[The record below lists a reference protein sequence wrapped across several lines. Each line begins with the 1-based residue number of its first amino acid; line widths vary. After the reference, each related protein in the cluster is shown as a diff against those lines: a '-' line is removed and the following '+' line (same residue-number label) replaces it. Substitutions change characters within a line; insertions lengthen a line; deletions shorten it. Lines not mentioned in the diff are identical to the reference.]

1 MVVINNKA
9 KEYAVV
15 EEEAS
20 ELCAWTIPS
29 WPMIVILATAVYTAV
44 PDVVV
49 GTTVE
54 VTLSAIRGSEE
65 ERLQTRWVLWN
76 K

>member
-1 MVVINNKA
+1 
-9 KEYAVV
+9 
-15 EEEAS
+15 
-20 ELCAWTIPS
+20 
-29 WPMIVILATAVYTAV
+29 MIVILATAVYTAV

-65 ERLQTRWVLWN
+65 ERLQTR
-76 K
+76 